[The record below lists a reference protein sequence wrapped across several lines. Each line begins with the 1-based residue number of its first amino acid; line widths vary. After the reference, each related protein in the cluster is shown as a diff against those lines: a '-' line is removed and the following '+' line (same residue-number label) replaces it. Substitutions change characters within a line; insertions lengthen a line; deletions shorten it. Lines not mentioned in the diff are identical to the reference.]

1 MKLTQSPSMDKAG
14 RARSHFRTALQNQAA
29 QCPLHN
35 ALRNSLFGDKA
46 ALRNTAAFTLLLMFA
61 AHAFCFF
68 NLTFSSGSVMLSVSS
83 GRSAQIAGGQFLQPL
98 YFRLRG
104 SISSPLFV
112 GLLCTLYLTLTNA
125 VIARLLDLRRPLALF
140 ALCGV
145 MTANAAVTSVCAGA
159 LNTADAAFLA
169 VLLAAL
175 AAVCCLRVRLGLFPS
190 AALLAAALGL
200 EPTAASVFAALTLIA
215 LLADLIAARDPQ
227 AFLRSAV
234 RLLLVLALGLAV
246 YALGDVLMLRRSGLD
261 QQAVLQTAGSGL
273 SSLWLAPIRALL
285 APLTA
290 YASLS
295 VALRALIVL
304 LALAA
309 FASSVRSLGAACAA
323 LLALGTLVL
332 PLACN
337 LPVFSAGGVP
347 QITMAY
353 CLLDVLP
360 IMLLARLAPDKTRAQ
375 HLAAGAFGVIFLGS
389 IVFSNQVYLKK
400 NLELE
405 STLSLMSR
413 VIQRI
418 EETEGYTPGYT
429 PVAILGT
436 PEDSVFSVER
446 KGFEHLSALGASSG
460 NYAISTDEDM
470 IWYCWEVLGYP
481 LNFVSTFELEQLKQS
496 EAARSLPAFPD
507 EGCCTFIGETLVI
520 RLS

>member
-1 MKLTQSPSMDKAG
+1 MKLTHHPSIDKAG
-14 RARSHFRTALQNQAA
+14 RARSHFRAALQNQAA
-29 QCPLHN
+29 QCPLHD
-35 ALRNSLFGDKA
+35 ALRDSLFGDKA
-46 ALRNTAAFTLLLMFA
+46 ALRNTAAFSLLLMFA

-125 VIARLLDLRRPLALF
+125 VIARLLDLRRPLAVF
-140 ALCGV
+140 VLCGA

-159 LNTADAAFLA
+159 LNTADAVF
-169 VLLAAL
+169 
-175 AAVCCLRVRLGLFPS
+175 
-190 AALLAAALGL
+190 LGL
-200 EPTAASVFAALTLIA
+200 EPTAASFFAALTLIA

-227 AFLRSAV
+227 AFLRGAV
-234 RLLLVLALGLAV
+234 RLLLVLALGVAV

-273 SSLWLAPIRALL
+273 FGLWLAPIRALL
-285 APLTA
+285 TPLTA

-295 VALRALIVL
+295 VALRTLIVL

-323 LLALGTLVL
+323 LLALGALVL

-337 LPVFSAGGVP
+337 LPVFSAGSVP

-446 KGFEHLSALGASSG
+446 KGFEHLSALDASSG
-460 NYAISTDEDM
+460 NYAVSTDEDM

-481 LNFVSTFELEQLKQS
+481 LNFVSTFELEQLK
-496 EAARSLPAFPD
+496 ENDAARALPAFPD
-507 EGCCTFIGETLVI
+507 EDCCTFIGETLVI